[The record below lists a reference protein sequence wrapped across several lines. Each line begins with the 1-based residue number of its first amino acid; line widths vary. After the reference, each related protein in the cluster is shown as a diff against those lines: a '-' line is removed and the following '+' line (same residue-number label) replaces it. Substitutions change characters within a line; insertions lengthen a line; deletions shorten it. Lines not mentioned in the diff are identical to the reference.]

1 MILVM
6 DAAITDYS
14 MYDEVLLQVEQI
26 QFLAAMVTDFFL
38 QTLSLLTLLIKSMFY
53 LRVSFSRL
61 MAVCSIAMIPTHTWE
76 KMETSCVMI
85 VVATLPTRE
94 ISKKIRMI
102 LLVLRETF
110 IL

>member
-38 QTLSLLTLLIKSMFY
+38 QTLSPLLLIKSMFY
-53 LRVSFSRL
+53 FCAVYKRL
-61 MAVCSIAMIPTHTWE
+61 
-76 KMETSCVMI
+76 
-85 VVATLPTRE
+85 TR
-94 ISKKIRMI
+94 
-102 LLVLRETF
+102 
-110 IL
+110 